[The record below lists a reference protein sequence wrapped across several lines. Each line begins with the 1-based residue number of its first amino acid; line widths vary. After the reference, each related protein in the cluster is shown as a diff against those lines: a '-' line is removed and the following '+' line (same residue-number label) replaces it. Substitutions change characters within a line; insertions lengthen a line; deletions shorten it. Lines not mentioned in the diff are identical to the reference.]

1 MTDEQFAE
9 LLAFALDRNHEQH
22 GLEFKG
28 ARPRSDRPF
37 FAKVVR
43 AMLGMANRRDG
54 GTVIIGVD
62 ESAGQLVPTGL
73 TPADLR
79 TWRHDD
85 LAADVAN
92 YADPPI
98 TFDAVERRFEGKSFV
113 VIQVSEFDDVPIL
126 CKKPYN
132 YATPRSGGRSEI
144 VEVCETEPAT
154 SEVGGNQRR
163 QIYLRKPRCGN
174 YLISLQR
181 NPYSG
186 SSRNSARLGLASR
199 ERQHQA
205 ILPASTSSL
214 PTCSESRP

>member
-9 LLAFALDRNHEQH
+9 LLTFALDRNHEQH

-28 ARPRSDRPF
+28 ARPRSDRLF

-62 ESAGQLVPTGL
+62 ESAGKLVPTGL
-73 TPADLR
+73 TPADLH

-85 LAADVAN
+85 LATDVAN

-98 TFDAVERRFEGKSFV
+98 TFDAVERSFEGKSFV

-132 YATPRSGGRSEI
+132 HSTTRPGGRSET
-144 VEVCETEPAT
+144 VKVLRDGACYVR
-154 SEVGGNQRR
+154 SR
-163 QIYLRKPRCGN
+163 RKPETTDIPSQAEMRE
-174 YLISLQR
+174 LLDLATAKSLQR
-181 NPYSG
+181 LVSQL
-186 SSRNSARLGLASR
+186 RSAGVSLQGV
-199 ERQHQA
+199 
-205 ILPASTSSL
+205 PAPSDTARFDQQL
-214 PTCSESRP
+214 TDLFGE